1 MSTPAEQQ
9 SLSAT
14 SCSPVDLILKK
25 HDYQPE
31 RLIQILQAIQDQY
44 RYLPQ
49 EALIHVVEAL
59 DIPATR
65 VFGVATFYSKL
76 SMEQRG
82 KYIIQLCDGT
92 ACHVKRSIP
101 ILEALRSRLG
111 LNNGRV
117 TSDDMLFTIE
127 TVACLGACNISPVM
141 LINEE
146 VHGQVT
152 PASAVALVD
161 AIIAQEAA
169 A

>member
-1 MSTPAEQQ
+1 MSTPAEK
-9 SLSAT
+9 T
-14 SCSPVDLILKK
+14 SPSSRSWSPVDLILEK
-25 HDYQPE
+25 HDYRPE
-31 RLIQILQAIQDQY
+31 RLIQILQALQDEY

-49 EALIHVVEAL
+49 EALDHVVEAL
-59 DIPATR
+59 GIPATR

-76 SMEQRG
+76 SMEPRG

-101 ILEALRSRLG
+101 VLEALRSRLG
-111 LNNGRV
+111 LDNGRV

-127 TVACLGACNISPVM
+127 TVACLGACSLSPVM

-152 PASAVALVD
+152 PARAVALVD
-161 AIIAQEAA
+161 AIMAQEECQ
-169 A
+169 

>member
-9 SLSAT
+9 SLSVR
-14 SCSPVDLILKK
+14 SCSPVDQILKE

-49 EALIHVVEAL
+49 EALNHVVEAL

-76 SMEQRG
+76 SMKPRG

-92 ACHVKRSIP
+92 SCHVKHSIP
-101 ILEALRSRLG
+101 ILEALRSRLKLSRG
-111 LNNGRV
+111 MV
-117 TSDDMLFTIE
+117 TSENMLFTIE

-152 PASAVALVD
+152 PDSAVALID
-161 AIIAQEAA
+161 AIIAQEEGT
-169 A
+169 